1 MKAAM
6 LEVPGGSLYYEVR
19 GSGPVLLLIPG
30 GPADASGFQPV
41 AEHLA
46 DSHTVVTYDCR
57 GNSRSLMTGP
67 REDLTVD
74 LAAQDARRLLEA
86 VGARSADVFGS
97 SGGATYG
104 LALVARHPGL
114 VRTLVAYEPP
124 LTELLPDAERW
135 RSNNEQVGA
144 IYRRDGVKPAL
155 DFFVKYVFAGHPDD
169 GPGPAEPGAD
179 EAGQG
184 ADEAEQTADEAESQA
199 RISRN
204 LVLFASWLIPHI
216 GNYKPDMAGLRAA
229 STRIVV
235 GIGAQSLPT
244 HMTYQTSQ
252 ALAEQLAVELAE
264 FPGDHFVEASDPAE
278 FAARLRAVLGAAG

>member
-1 MKAAM
+1 MKAAT

-19 GSGPVLLLIPG
+19 GSGPVLLMIAG
-30 GPADASGFQPV
+30 GPADASGFRPV
-41 AEHLA
+41 AEELA
-46 DSHTVVTYDCR
+46 DSYTVVTYDCR

-74 LAAQDARRLLEA
+74 FAAEDARRLLEA
-86 VGARSADVFGS
+86 VGTGPADVFGS

-124 LTELLPDAERW
+124 VTELLPDAERW
-135 RSNNEQVGA
+135 RANNEQVGE
-144 IYRRDGVKPAL
+144 ICRRDGVEPAL
-155 DFFVKYVFAGHPDD
+155 NFFVGYVFGAGPGD
-169 GPGPAEPGAD
+169 GPGPDEPTAGETEPSAD
-179 EAGQG
+179 DAGP
-184 ADEAEQTADEAESQA
+184 TADESEA
-199 RISRN
+199 RVSRN
-204 LVLFASWLIPHI
+204 LELFAGWLIPHL

-235 GIGAQSLPT
+235 GIGAQSLPE
-244 HMTYQTSQ
+244 HMPYQTAR
-252 ALAEQLAVELAE
+252 ALAEQLGVELAE
-264 FPGDHFVEASDPAE
+264 FPADHFVAASRPAA